1 MTMSEAG
8 EKMTRAVRH
17 VALVVACAV
26 LCAGFVRAET
36 FEGGKLEVYISR
48 HADFE
53 AGDYLL
59 EEEIV
64 EFIDEAQLT
73 LDIAVQEIR
82 WDDEGEWPIAEAI
95 FRAAERGVR
104 VRVIV
109 EADYYDEEHPGNATL
124 FEAFEV
130 AENIEAKRDE
140 NSATFHNKFAIR
152 DARGARAALLT
163 GSANFTDT
171 GVRANYNH
179 IVIVNFPPA
188 EGDAPGYYALG
199 RRYQEEFDEAWSGV
213 FGDHDPAEE
222 PLTCWIGRTYTRVYF
237 SPDNDPDDHLLDL
250 LCEAKDSL
258 DVMIFTFAS
267 NSPMM
272 AGVINRW
279 FTWDYQAERREE
291 PPRGLRIAMES
302 QQAQYW
308 SAWPVLKR
316 LGVPTRLEVNPDR
329 KLHHKVAI
337 IDGRRVVLGSYNW
350 TRPANDENDE
360 NTLVLSNR
368 EVADLFTAAFDELWT
383 EVLVEP

>member
-1 MTMSEAG
+1 MMTE
-8 EKMTRAVRH
+8 TRAMRWMLL
-17 VALVVACAV
+17 AVVCAAV
-26 LCAGFVRAET
+26 CAGYAQAET
-36 FEGGKLEVYISR
+36 FEGGKLEVYVSR
-48 HADFE
+48 HADLE
-53 AGDYLL
+53 AENYVL
-59 EEEIV
+59 EQQIV
-64 EFIDEAQLT
+64 EFIDEARLT

-82 WDDEGEWPIAEAI
+82 WDGEGEWPIAEAI
-95 FRAAERGVR
+95 FRAADRGVQ

-109 EADYYDEEHPGNATL
+109 EADYYDDEHPGNATL

-130 AENIEAKRDE
+130 AENIEAKLDD
-140 NSATFHNKFAIR
+140 NSATFHNKFVIR
-152 DARGARAALLT
+152 DARGPRAALLT

-188 EGDAPGYYALG
+188 DGDPPSYYAMG
-199 RRYQEEFDEAWSGV
+199 TRYQEEFDEAWSGV
-213 FGDHDPAEE
+213 FGDLDPAEE

-258 DVMIFTFAS
+258 DVMVFTFTS
-267 NSPMM
+267 NSPLM

-308 SAWPVLKR
+308 SAYPPLCAV
-316 LGVPTRLEVNPDR
+316 GVPVKLEVNPDR

-350 TRPANDENDE
+350 TRPANEENDE
-360 NTLVLSNR
+360 NTVVLTNS
-368 EVADLFTAAFDELWT
+368 EVSDLFTEAFDELWT
-383 EVLVEP
+383 EVLVAP